1 MIKII
6 LYELVLLIKILYT
19 FSERKENF
27 FCKIVFQKTIENL
40 RKNGKEKKNNYLVV
54 WTRSMLLDRESVFF
68 RKSYCGIL

>member
-19 FSERKENF
+19 FSERWENF
-27 FCKIVFQKTIENL
+27 FCKFFFQKTIENIG
-40 RKNGKEKKNNYLVV
+40 KKGKEKKNNYLVV